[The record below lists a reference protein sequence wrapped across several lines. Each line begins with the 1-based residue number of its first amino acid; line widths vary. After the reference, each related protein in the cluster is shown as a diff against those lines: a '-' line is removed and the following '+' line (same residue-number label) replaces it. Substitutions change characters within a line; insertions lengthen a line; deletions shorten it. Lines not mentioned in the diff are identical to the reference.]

1 MNPEKA
7 KISKV
12 DRVLWRVFKHTQDE
26 RARFWR
32 WGQSYCSLQTNML
45 GEHPFTYPPLQVNFL
60 LHMGMRHLKKSN
72 EAKQI
77 RHNCQDIGKDLK
89 GN

>member
-1 MNPEKA
+1 M
-7 KISKV
+7 
-12 DRVLWRVFKHTQDE
+12 DTQDE

-32 WGQSYCSLQTNML
+32 WGQGYGSLQMNTQ
-45 GEHPFTYPPLQVNFL
+45 GEHSFTYLPLRVNFL
-60 LHMGMRHLKKSN
+60 LHMGMRLLKKSN

-77 RHNCQDIGKDLK
+77 RHNCQGIGKKLK